1 MHTARSAAVFFCAA
15 RFISFFYALRHRRIS
30 CMKVHF
36 ACTKEGKEFSVLVDG
51 KRHSLRM
58 RDFANTNQNLADKLK
73 VSARD
78 IPRLRKCCG
87 VGSSSEIIA
96 KMLEA
101 GFVSGKLVGKPDT
114 DIARIFGI
122 GRHKVAEVRKGLGI
136 ASVRP
141 SDFRARTVD
150 WDSVH
155 GELRDPGVPHH
166 EIADTLK
173 ISSVSVYRRRK
184 KLVEKGEVPESY
196 LAKWGQ
202 PGKQAR
208 GEL

>member
-1 MHTARSAAVFFCAA
+1 
-15 RFISFFYALRHRRIS
+15 
-30 CMKVHF
+30 MKVHF
-36 ACTKEGKEFSVLVDG
+36 SCAKDGREFSVLVDG

-58 RDFANTNQNLADKLK
+58 RDFANTNQNLADKLG

-87 VGSSSEIIA
+87 VGSSSEIIE

-150 WDSVH
+150 WESVH
-155 GELRDPGVPHH
+155 EELRDSDVPHH

-184 KLVEKGEVPESY
+184 KLVEKGEVPETH

-208 GEL
+208 GEI

>member
-1 MHTARSAAVFFCAA
+1 
-15 RFISFFYALRHRRIS
+15 
-30 CMKVHF
+30 MKVHF
-36 ACTKEGKEFSVLVDG
+36 SCTKNGREFSVLIDG
-51 KRHSLRM
+51 KPHPLRM
-58 RDFANTNQNLADKLK
+58 RDFANTNQNLAEKLDI
-73 VSARD
+73 SARD

-87 VGSSSEIIA
+87 VGSSSEIIVR
-96 KMLEA
+96 MLEA

-150 WDSVH
+150 WDSVYS
-155 GELRDPGVPHH
+155 ELTNPEIPHH

-173 ISSVSVYRRRK
+173 VSSVSVYRRRK
-184 KLVEKGEVPESY
+184 KLVEKCEVPESY

-208 GEL
+208 GEI

>member
-1 MHTARSAAVFFCAA
+1 
-15 RFISFFYALRHRRIS
+15 
-30 CMKVHF
+30 MKVHF
-36 ACTKEGKEFSVLVDG
+36 SCTKSGKEFSVTIDG
-51 KRHSLRM
+51 RQCPLRM
-58 RDFANTNQNLADKLK
+58 RDFANTNQILADRLRIS
-73 VSARD
+73 VRD
-78 IPRLRKCCG
+78 VPRLRSCCG
-87 VGSSSEIIA
+87 VTGSAEIII

-101 GFVSGKLVGKPDT
+101 GFMSGRLVGKPDT
-114 DIARIFGI
+114 DIARILGI
-122 GRHKVAEVRKGLGI
+122 GRHKVAEVRKGVGV

-141 SDFRARTVD
+141 SDFRSRPVD

-155 GELRDPGVPHH
+155 AELRNPDMPHH

-173 ISSVSVYRRRK
+173 VSSVSVYRRRK
-184 KLVEKGEVPESY
+184 RLAERGEVPQAH